1 MSRTA
6 HELYEKTFPD
16 FVDSVR
22 LNSADKTR
30 GFRSIYHV
38 PVIVSVFRE
47 KIKYL
52 IKKNKQK
59 KQNRRAVS
67 ENSFVNQNRSRPK

>member
-6 HELYEKTFPD
+6 HELYKKTFSD

-30 GFRSIYHV
+30 GFRSIHHV
-38 PVIVSVFRE
+38 LVIVSVFRE
-47 KIKYL
+47 KIKYF
-52 IKKNKQK
+52 IKKKNNN
-59 KQNRRAVS
+59 NRRAVS